1 MFKTGQKFCHECGSP
16 IRTVKADKEPKCEI
30 PFPEFDID
38 DSLEYLDAVKFCFR
52 QLELDNS
59 YAATLK
65 YAELLQELEENSEAL
80 EDEDHEDYWM
90 FSNTVAKLLERFK
103 RAKKDFIDVLTLDN
117 FVKA

>member
-38 DSLEYLDAVKFCFR
+38 DSLEYLDAVKVCFR

-65 YAELLQELEENSEAL
+65 YAELLQELEENSGAL
-80 EDEDHEDYWM
+80 EDEDHEEYWM
-90 FSNTVAKLLERFK
+90 FSLKK
-103 RAKKDFIDVLTLDN
+103 RVCGG
-117 FVKA
+117 